1 MTVRSEFSPPSAPP
15 PPSAVALPLQ
25 RVTLANGMEVIVGEN
40 PAVDIIAARCFL
52 KAGNRYEPIDQAGLS
67 YLLAAVLTKGTQ
79 ERTSLEIA
87 ERVESVGA
95 SLGADNDADFFTLRI
110 KTVTADF
117 ADILHLAGELLRTP
131 SFPEA
136 EVELER
142 RLALRS
148 LRSLREQPFAV
159 AFEQL
164 RHVLYGTHPYAF
176 EGMGT
181 EATMAQLTRD
191 HLLAFHQTYFRP
203 DNLVVSLWGQI
214 KPDAAIALVERVFG
228 DWSAPDMPLPTLDR
242 PAPVVQPC
250 TVTTVQDTQQAAI
263 LVGHLAP
270 PVHDPDYIPLKLI
283 NTYLGNGL
291 SSRLFVE
298 LREKRGLAYSVSSL
312 YPTRLD
318 PSHFVAYMGTAP
330 SNTEQAIA
338 GLRRELERLRT
349 VPLTPDELQVVK
361 NKMLGQ
367 YALGKQSN
375 AQLAQ
380 IYGWYE
386 ILGLGV
392 AFDRQFQEVVQAVT
406 IADIQRVACRV
417 FGEPYLS
424 IVGPEA
430 AVAAGV
436 ASSHEKR

>member
-1 MTVRSEFSPPSAPP
+1 MTSRSVPTPLPAPPPSPPSA
-15 PPSAVALPLQ
+15 SQPLQ
-25 RVTLANGMEVIVGEN
+25 RVTLANGVVVIVGEN

-52 KAGNRYEPIDQAGLS
+52 RAGNRYEPIAQAGLS

-79 ERTSLEIA
+79 DRTSLEIA
-87 ERVESVGA
+87 EQVESVGA
-95 SLGADNDADFFTLRI
+95 SLGADNDADFFLLRL

-117 ADILHLAGELLRTP
+117 ADMLHLVGELLRYP
-131 SFPEA
+131 AFPEA

-164 RHVLYGTHPYAF
+164 RQALYGQHPYAF

-181 EATMAQLTRD
+181 EATMAQLTQA
-191 HLLAFHQTYFRP
+191 HLQTFHQTYFRP

-214 KPDAAIALVERVFG
+214 KPDAAIALVESVFG
-228 DWSAPDMPLPTLDR
+228 GWSPPTPPFPQLDHPTPL
-242 PAPVVQPC
+242 AQPR
-250 TVTTVQDTQQAAI
+250 TVTTAQDTQQAAI
-263 LVGHLAP
+263 LVGYLAP
-270 PVHDPDYIPLKLI
+270 AVGDPDYIPLKLI

-298 LREKRGLAYSVSSL
+298 LREKLGLAYSVSSL

-318 PSHFVAYMGTAP
+318 ASQFVAYMGTAP
-330 SNTEQAIA
+330 TNTDAAIA
-338 GLRRELERLRT
+338 GLRGELERLRT
-349 VPLTPDELQVVK
+349 VTLNANELQVVK

-375 AQLAQ
+375 AQIAQ

-392 AFDRQFQEVVQAVT
+392 DFDRQFQTAVQAVT
-406 IADIQRVACRV
+406 SEDVQRVACRV
-417 FGEPYLS
+417 FGDPYLS
-424 IVGPEA
+424 IVGPDA
-430 AVAAGV
+430 AVAG
-436 ASSHEKR
+436 R

>member
-1 MTVRSEFSPPSAPP
+1 MTLQSVSIPLPAPTPTPQSA
-15 PPSAVALPLQ
+15 SFPLQ
-25 RVTLANGMEVIVGEN
+25 RVTLANGVVVLVGEN
-40 PAVDIIAARCFL
+40 PTADIVAARCFL
-52 KAGNRYEPIDQAGLS
+52 RAGNRYEPIAQAGVS
-67 YLLAAVLTKGTQ
+67 YLLASVLTKGTQ
-79 ERTSLEIA
+79 KRTSLEIA
-87 ERVESVGA
+87 EQVESVGA
-95 SLGADNDADFFTLRI
+95 SLGADNDADFFLLRV

-117 ADILHLAGELLRTP
+117 ADILHLAGELLRSP
-131 SFPEA
+131 AFPES
-136 EVELER
+136 EVDLER

-164 RHVLYGTHPYAF
+164 RRALYGEHPYAF

-181 EATMAQLTRD
+181 EATMAQLTQA
-191 HLLAFHQTYFRP
+191 HLHTFHQTYFRP
-203 DNLVVSLWGQI
+203 DNLVVSLCGQI
-214 KPDAAIALVERVFG
+214 QPEAAIALVEAVFG
-228 DWSAPDMPLPTLDR
+228 DWSRPDTPLPNLDLPTPVPQPR
-242 PAPVVQPC
+242 P
-250 TVTTVQDTQQAAI
+250 VTTVQDTQQAAV

-270 PVHDPDYIPLKLI
+270 PVQDPDYIPLKLI

-318 PSHFVAYMGTAP
+318 PSQFVAYMGTAP
-330 SNTEQAIA
+330 ANTDQAIA
-338 GLRRELERLRT
+338 GLRGELERLRT
-349 VPLTPDELQVVK
+349 VPLTADALQVAK

-375 AQLAQ
+375 AQIAQ

-386 ILGLGV
+386 ILGLGID
-392 AFDRQFQEVVQAVT
+392 FDRQFQVAVQAVT
-406 IADIQRVACRV
+406 IEDVQRVACRV

-424 IVGPEA
+424 IVGPEEA
-430 AVAAGV
+430 ISQVN
-436 ASSHEKR
+436 

>member
-1 MTVRSEFSPPSAPP
+1 MIFPSVSTSLPAPP
-15 PPSAVALPLQ
+15 PTSPLLQ
-25 RVTLANGMEVIVGEN
+25 RVTLANGVVVIVGEN

-52 KAGNRYEPIDQAGLS
+52 RAGNRYEPIAQAGLS

-79 ERTSLEIA
+79 ERTSQEIA
-87 ERVESVGA
+87 EQVESVGA
-95 SLGADNDADFFTLRI
+95 SLGADNDADFFLLRL

-117 ADILHLAGELLRTP
+117 ADMLHLAGELLRYP
-131 SFPEA
+131 AFPEA

-164 RHVLYGTHPYAF
+164 RQALYGQHPYAF

-181 EATMAQLTRD
+181 EATMAELTPA
-191 HLLAFHQTYFRP
+191 HLHTFHQTYFRP

-214 KPDAAIALVERVFG
+214 KPDAAIALVEKVFG
-228 DWSAPDMPLPTLDR
+228 DWSPPASPLPDLTL
-242 PAPVVQPC
+242 PTPLPQPR
-250 TVTTVQDTQQAAI
+250 TVTTRQDTQQAAI
-263 LVGHLAP
+263 LVGYLAP
-270 PVHDPDYIPLKLI
+270 AVDDPDYIPLKLI

-298 LREKRGLAYSVSSL
+298 LREKLGLAYSVSSL

-318 PSHFVAYMGTAP
+318 ASHFVAYMGTAP
-330 SNTEQAIA
+330 ANRDQAIA
-338 GLRRELERLRT
+338 GLRGELERLRT
-349 VPLTPDELQVVK
+349 VTLTADELQVVK

-375 AQLAQ
+375 AQMAQ

-392 AFDRQFQEVVQAVT
+392 DFDRQFQTAVQAVT
-406 IADIQRVACRV
+406 SEDVQRVACRV
-417 FGEPYLS
+417 FGDPYLA
-424 IVGPEA
+424 IVGPAA
-430 AVAAGV
+430 AVAG
-436 ASSHEKR
+436 R

>member
-1 MTVRSEFSPPSAPP
+1 MTVRSASSFQSVPSPPSA
-15 PPSAVALPLQ
+15 AALPLQ
-25 RVTLANGMEVIVGEN
+25 RVTLANGVKVIVGTN
-40 PAVDIIAARCFL
+40 PAADIIAARCFL
-52 KAGNRYEPIDQAGLS
+52 RAGNRYEPIDQAGLS

-79 ERTSLEIA
+79 ARTSFEIA
-87 ERVESVGA
+87 EQVESVGA
-95 SLGADNDADFFTLRI
+95 SLGADNDADFFLLRL
-110 KTVTADF
+110 KTVSADF

-131 SFPEA
+131 AFPEH

-164 RHVLYGTHPYAF
+164 RHALYGHHPYAF

-181 EATMAQLTRD
+181 EATMAQLTRE
-191 HLLAFHQTYFRP
+191 HLHAFHQTYFRP

-214 KPDAAIALVERVFG
+214 KPDAAIALVDSVFG
-228 DWSAPDMPLPTLDR
+228 DWALPNTPLPPLDLPPLVAHPR
-242 PAPVVQPC
+242 
-250 TVTTVQDTQQAAI
+250 TVTTTQDTQQAAI

-270 PVHDPDYIPLKLI
+270 PVQSPDYIPLKLI

-338 GLRRELERLRT
+338 GLRGELERLRT
-349 VPLTPDELQVVK
+349 VPLKPDELQGVK

-392 AFDRQFQEVVQAVT
+392 AFDRQFQEAVQAVT
-406 IADIQRVACRV
+406 IADVQRVACRV

-430 AVAAGV
+430 TVADL
-436 ASSHEKR
+436 